1 MLASIMTVTMAL
13 VPTVQASDITVK
25 VNGEEIHPEMA
36 PVIVEERTLVP
47 LRAIRR
53 RLDVTCRGRRYK
65 GYNTL

>member
-1 MLASIMTVTMAL
+1 MRKLSLMLASIMTVTMAL

-47 LRAIRR
+47 LRSCFGGAW
-53 RLDVTCRGRRYK
+53 L
-65 GYNTL
+65 